1 MSAHVFSGFEI
12 GGIGQRSVDLA
23 RITGTSLAYTA
34 PMFDPGDEFVD
45 VVDDQDRVVATVPRR
60 EVRERGLLHRCT
72 YVLVSNP
79 DGLINVHRRTESK
92 DTFPGAYDMLPGGV
106 CAAGETYDECA
117 RRELAEELG
126 IEGAELE
133 FLFLHRY
140 EGRDGRALGAVYG
153 VTWDGPIRNQGSEVA
168 WSAWVTPN
176 ELDRMLAER
185 EFCADSR
192 EIFERLRRDRLR
204 P

>member
-1 MSAHVFSGFEI
+1 M
-12 GGIGQRSVDLA
+12 L
-23 RITGTSLAYTA
+23 
-34 PMFDPGDEFVD
+34 DPGEELVD
-45 VVDDQDRVVATVPRR
+45 VVDEEDRVVATVPRR

-72 YVLVSNP
+72 YVLVTDP
-79 DGLINVHRRTESK
+79 TGLINVHRRTETK

-106 CAAGETYDECA
+106 CASGETYDECA

-126 IEGAELE
+126 IEGVEPE

-140 EGRDGRALGAVYG
+140 EGSDGRAMGAVYR
-153 VTWDGPIRNQGSEVA
+153 VTWDGPIRHQRSEVA
-168 WSAWVTPN
+168 WSAWVTPH

-192 EIFERLRRDRLR
+192 EIFELLRGDRLDT
-204 P
+204 